1 MSLSL
6 IKINFT
12 TRGVMI
18 CSRMN
23 VTDAIAKILAE
34 EGVEHLIGFP
44 SNPLFDDDAAEEA
57 GVRPIV
63 VRQERTGAHILD
75 GIARITSG
83 EQVEAFAC
91 QHGPGTENSVGGIAQ
106 AYAESAPIVAIPA
119 GYSRAKTNTDPKFS
133 SLINYQA
140 VSKTTEQLTDP
151 DAVEE
156 TFRRA
161 FQTARN
167 GRQRPAVVEV
177 PKDVFHLDAPD
188 FDYETTSS
196 TRAGPDP
203 HAISEAAD
211 ALLGADLPVLYA
223 GQGVHYAKAWEPLT
237 ELAELLEAPVATS
250 LNGKSAFPEDHP
262 LSLGAGSKSEP
273 RQLNHFIHEA
283 DVLFGIGCSFTKTA
297 YGITPPTED
306 NTLIHSTN
314 DPGDVDKDYKS
325 DLAVIGDAK
334 LVLEA
339 LVDEIGNRVG
349 DDTDFGRYDDVTA
362 EIEEVEQAWLDDW
375 SDVLE
380 SDETP
385 INPYRVVKE
394 LDETLDKDEVVA
406 TADAGN
412 ARDFMA
418 PFFEVTE
425 PLSYL
430 GWGKTTQLGY
440 GLGLMMGAK
449 LSKPEKT
456 CVHVMGDGAI
466 GMTGMDFETAVREDI
481 PIIAV
486 VLNNFEMASY
496 DTPFSG
502 HYADFAES
510 MGGYGERIE
519 DPDNVADAIERAVE
533 KTKEGT
539 PVLLEFLT
547 AQYTKLSRPD
557 LE

>member
-1 MSLSL
+1 M
-6 IKINFT
+6 N
-12 TRGVMI
+12 G
-18 CSRMN
+18 RMN
-23 VTDAIAKILAE
+23 VTDAVAEILAE

-57 GVRPIV
+57 GIRPIV

-83 EQVEAFAC
+83 DQVEAFAC

-106 AYAESAPIVAIPA
+106 AYAESAPIVALPA

-140 VSKTTEQLTDP
+140 VTKTTEQLTDP
-151 DAVEE
+151 EATEE
-156 TFRRA
+156 TIRRA
-161 FQTARN
+161 FQAARN
-167 GRQRPAVVEV
+167 GRQRPGLVEI
-177 PKDVFHLDAPD
+177 PKDVFYEEVDD
-188 FDYETTSS
+188 IDYEPTSS
-196 TRAGPDP
+196 TRSGPDP
-203 HAISEAAD
+203 EAVSDAAD
-211 ALLGADLPVLYA
+211 ALLSADLPVINA
-223 GQGVHYAKAWEPLT
+223 GQGVHYAKAWEPLK
-237 ELAELLEAPVATS
+237 ELAELLEAPVATT

-273 RQLNHFIHEA
+273 RQLNHFVHEA

-339 LVDEIGNRVG
+339 IVDEIHSRI

-362 EIEEVEQAWLDDW
+362 EIAAIESEWRDDW
-375 SDVLE
+375 ADVLE

-385 INPYRVVKE
+385 INPYRVVHELNETVDKE
-394 LDETLDKDEVVA
+394 EVVA

-449 LSKPEKT
+449 LVHPEKV

-481 PIIAV
+481 PVLEI

-510 MGGYGERIE
+510 MGGYGERVE
-519 DPDNVADAIERAVE
+519 DPANVADAIERGVE

-547 AQYTKLSRPD
+547 DKYTELSRPD

>member
-1 MSLSL
+1 
-6 IKINFT
+6 
-12 TRGVMI
+12 
-18 CSRMN
+18 MN
-23 VTDAIAKILAE
+23 VTDAIADILAE

-44 SNPLFDDDAAEEA
+44 SNPLFDDNAAEEA
-57 GVRPIV
+57 GIRSIV
-63 VRQERTGAHILD
+63 VRQERTGAHMLD

-83 EQVEAFAC
+83 DQVEAFAC

-106 AYAESAPIVAIPA
+106 AYAESAPIVALPA

-133 SLINYQA
+133 SLVNYQH
-140 VSKTTEQLTDP
+140 VTKTTEQLTDP
-151 DAVEE
+151 DATEE
-156 TFRRA
+156 TIRRA
-161 FQTARN
+161 FQAARN
-167 GRQRPAVVEV
+167 GRQRPGLVEI
-177 PKDVFHLDAPD
+177 PKDVFREEVGDI
-188 FDYETTSS
+188 DYTPTSS
-196 TRAGPDP
+196 TRSGPDP
-203 HAISEAAD
+203 KAISDAAD
-211 ALLGADLPVLYA
+211 ALLDADLPVINA
-223 GQGVHYAKAWEPLT
+223 GQGVHYAKAWEPLK
-237 ELAELLEAPVATS
+237 ELAELLEAPVATT

-339 LVDEIGNRVG
+339 LIDEIESRI
-349 DDTDFGRYDDVTA
+349 DDEDFGRYDDVTSEIADIEA
-362 EIEEVEQAWLDDW
+362 EWLDDW

-380 SDETP
+380 SDDTP
-385 INPYRVVKE
+385 INPYRVVHE
-394 LDETLDKDEVVA
+394 LDQTLDKEEIVA

-418 PFFEVTE
+418 AFFNVTE

-440 GLGLMMGAK
+440 GMGLMMGAK
-449 LSKPEKT
+449 LAKPEKT

-466 GMTGMDFETAVREDI
+466 GMVGMDFETAVREDI
-481 PIIAV
+481 PIIAI

-502 HYADFAES
+502 NYAEFAES
-510 MGGYGERIE
+510 MGGYGERVE
-519 DPDNVADAIERAVE
+519 DPAEISDAIERAVQKNE
-533 KTKEGT
+533 EGT

-547 AQYTKLSRPD
+547 AKYTELSRPD

>member
-1 MSLSL
+1 MIHENLWL
-6 IKINFT
+6 ID
-12 TRGVMI
+12 G
-18 CSRMN
+18 MN
-23 VTDAIAKILAE
+23 VTEAIADILAQE
-34 EGVEHLIGFP
+34 EVKHLIGFP
-44 SNPLFDDDAAEEA
+44 SNPLFDDNAAEEA
-57 GVRPIV
+57 GIRPIV
-63 VRQERTGAHILD
+63 VRQERTGAHMLD

-83 EQVEAFAC
+83 NQVGAFAC

-133 SLINYQA
+133 SLINYQH
-140 VSKTTEQLTDP
+140 VTKTAEQLTDP
-151 DAVEE
+151 ESVSEM
-156 TFRRA
+156 FRRA
-161 FQTARN
+161 FQSARN
-167 GRQRPAVVEV
+167 GRQRPALVEV
-177 PKDVFHLDAPD
+177 PKDVFSEEIGDIGYAS
-188 FDYETTSS
+188 TSS
-196 TRAGPDP
+196 TRSAPDP
-203 HAISEAAD
+203 EAIPEIVDVLLEAD
-211 ALLGADLPVLYA
+211 NPVINA
-223 GQGVHYAKAWEPLT
+223 GQGVHYAEAWDPLQ
-237 ELAELLEAPVATS
+237 ELAELLEAPVATT

-273 RQLNHFIHEA
+273 RALNHFLEKS
-283 DVLFGIGCSFTKTA
+283 DVIFGIGCSFTKTA
-297 YGITPPTED
+297 YGITVPD
-306 NTLIHSTN
+306 GKTLIHSTL
-314 DPGDVDKDYKS
+314 DAGDIDKDVES
-325 DLAVIGDAK
+325 DYGLVGDAK
-334 LVLEA
+334 LTLEA
-339 LVDEIGNRVG
+339 LVDEVQDRLNG
-349 DDTDFGRYDDVTA
+349 DSRGRFDTVANEIA
-362 EIEEVEQAWLDDW
+362 ELEAGWREDW
-375 SDVLE
+375 EDTLT
-380 SDETP
+380 SDEVP
-385 INPYRVVKE
+385 INPYRVVYE
-394 LDETLDKDEVVA
+394 LDRVLDKDEIIA

-425 PLSYL
+425 PLSYV

-449 LSKPEKT
+449 LARPDKT

-481 PIIAV
+481 PILEI

-519 DPDNVADAIERAVE
+519 DPDNIADAIRRGVQ
-533 KTKEGT
+533 KNKEGT

-547 AQYTKLSRPD
+547 SKETALSRPD

>member
-1 MSLSL
+1 
-6 IKINFT
+6 
-12 TRGVMI
+12 
-18 CSRMN
+18 MN
-23 VTDAIAKILAE
+23 VTDAIAEILAE

-57 GVRPIV
+57 GIRSIV
-63 VRQERTGAHILD
+63 VRQERVGAHMLD
-75 GIARITSG
+75 GIARVTSG
-83 EQVEAFAC
+83 DQVEAFAC

-106 AYAESAPIVAIPA
+106 AYAESAPIVALPA

-140 VSKTTEQLTDP
+140 VTKTTEQLTDP
-151 DAVEE
+151 DATGE
-156 TFRRA
+156 TIRRA
-161 FQTARN
+161 FQAARN
-167 GRQRPAVVEV
+167 GRQRPGLVEI
-177 PKDVFHLDAPD
+177 PKDVFGMDAGD
-188 FDYETTSS
+188 IDYEPTSS
-196 TRAGPDP
+196 TRTAPDP
-203 HAISEAAD
+203 KAVSDAVD
-211 ALLGADLPVLYA
+211 ALLDADLPVINA
-223 GQGVHYAKAWEPLT
+223 GQGVHYAKAWEPLQ
-237 ELAELLEAPVATS
+237 ELAELLEAPVATT

-273 RQLNHFIHEA
+273 RQLNHFVNEA

-297 YGITPPTED
+297 YGITPPTAD

-325 DLAVIGDAK
+325 DLAVVGDAK

-339 LVDEIGNRVG
+339 IVDEIETRIDG
-349 DDTDFGRYDDVTA
+349 DDFGRYDDVTE
-362 EIEEVEQAWLDDW
+362 EIAAIEQEWLDDW
-375 SDVLE
+375 AHALE
-380 SDETP
+380 SEATP
-385 INPYRVVKE
+385 INPYRVVRE
-394 LDETLDKDEVVA
+394 LDRTLEKDEVIA

-418 PFFEVTE
+418 PFFNVSE

-449 LSKPEKT
+449 LSEPDKT
-456 CVHVMGDGAI
+456 CVHVMGDAAI
-466 GMTGMDFETAVREDI
+466 GMVGMDFETAVREDI
-481 PIIAV
+481 PVIAV

-502 HYADFAES
+502 HYADFAEAL
-510 MGGYGERIE
+510 GGYGERVE
-519 DPDNVADAIERAVE
+519 DPENVSDAIERAVE
-533 KTKEGT
+533 KTEEGT

-547 AQYTKLSRPD
+547 AKYTELSRPD

>member
-1 MSLSL
+1 
-6 IKINFT
+6 
-12 TRGVMI
+12 
-18 CSRMN
+18 MN
-23 VTDAIAKILAE
+23 VTDAIAQILAD

-44 SNPLFDDDAAEEA
+44 SNPLFDDNAAEEV
-57 GVRPIV
+57 GIRPIV

-91 QHGPGTENSVGGIAQ
+91 QHGPGAENSVGGIAQ
-106 AYAESAPIVAIPA
+106 AYVESAPMVALPA

-133 SLINYQA
+133 SLINYQH
-140 VSKTTEQLTDP
+140 VTKTTEQLTDT

-156 TFRRA
+156 TVRRA
-161 FQTARN
+161 FQAARN
-167 GRQRPAVVEV
+167 GRQRPALVEI
-177 PKDVFHLDAPD
+177 PKDMFDKEVDEIDYSPTSSARSAPDPDGVSEIADVLLDA
-188 FDYETTSS
+188 
-196 TRAGPDP
+196 
-203 HAISEAAD
+203 EA
-211 ALLGADLPVLYA
+211 PVINA
-223 GQGVHYAKAWEPLT
+223 GQGVHYAKAWEPLK
-237 ELAELLEAPVATS
+237 EVAELLEAPVATT
-250 LNGKSAFPEDHP
+250 LNGKSAFPENHP

-273 RQLNHFIHEA
+273 RELNHSLEKS
-283 DVLFGIGCSFTKTA
+283 DVIFGIGCSFTKTA
-297 YGITPPTED
+297 YGITVPDSKTV
-306 NTLIHSTN
+306 IHSTL
-314 DPGDVDKDYKS
+314 DSGDINKDVEA
-325 DLAVIGDAK
+325 DHTLVGDAK
-334 LVLEA
+334 LTLEA
-339 LVDEIGNRVG
+339 LRDELKDRLTGESR
-349 DDTDFGRYDDVTA
+349 GRHDEVAA
-362 EIEEVEQAWLDDW
+362 EIQSVHEEWIDDW
-375 SDVLE
+375 QPKLT

-385 INPYRVVKE
+385 INPYRVVHE
-394 LDETLDKDEVVA
+394 LNQVLDKENVIA

-425 PLSYL
+425 PLSFV

-449 LSKPEKT
+449 LVHPEKV

-481 PIIAV
+481 PVLEI

-510 MGGYGERIE
+510 MGGYGERVE
-519 DPDNVADAIERAVE
+519 DPGEVADAIRRGVE
-533 KTKEGT
+533 KTEEGT

-547 AQYTKLSRPD
+547 SKETELSRPD

>member
-1 MSLSL
+1 
-6 IKINFT
+6 
-12 TRGVMI
+12 
-18 CSRMN
+18 MN
-23 VTDAIAKILAE
+23 VTDAIAEILAK

-44 SNPLFDDDAAEEA
+44 SNPLFDDNAAEEA
-57 GVRPIV
+57 GIRSIV
-63 VRQERTGAHILD
+63 VRQERTGAHMLD

-83 EQVEAFAC
+83 DQVEAFAC

-106 AYAESAPIVAIPA
+106 AYAESAPIVALPA

-140 VSKTTEQLTDP
+140 VTKTTEQLTDP
-151 DAVEE
+151 DATEE
-156 TFRRA
+156 TIRRA
-161 FQTARN
+161 FQSARN
-167 GRQRPAVVEV
+167 GRQRPGLVEI
-177 PKDVFHLDAPD
+177 PKDVFYEDVGD
-188 FDYETTSS
+188 IDYKTTSS
-196 TRAGPDP
+196 TRSGPDP
-203 HAISEAAD
+203 EAIETAAD
-211 ALLGADLPVLYA
+211 ALLDADLPVINA
-223 GQGVHYAKAWEPLT
+223 GQGVHYAKAWEPLQ
-237 ELAELLEAPVATS
+237 ELAELLEAPVATT

-273 RQLNHFIHEA
+273 RQLNHFVHEA

-339 LVDEIGNRVG
+339 LLDEIESRVG
-349 DDTDFGRYDDVTA
+349 GDHDFGRYDDVTS
-362 EIEEVEQAWLDDW
+362 EIEAIGAEWLDDW
-375 SDVLE
+375 ADVLE

-385 INPYRVVKE
+385 INPYRVVYE
-394 LDETLDKDEVVA
+394 LDQTLDKEEVVA

-418 PFFEVTE
+418 PFFNVTE

-449 LSKPEKT
+449 LAKPEKT

-466 GMTGMDFETAVREDI
+466 GMVGMDFETAVREDI

-510 MGGYGERIE
+510 MGGYGERVE
-519 DPDNVADAIERAVE
+519 DPSEISAAIERAVQKNE
-533 KTKEGT
+533 EGT

-547 AQYTKLSRPD
+547 AKYTELSRPD

>member
-12 TRGVMI
+12 TPEIMQW
-18 CSRMN
+18 SRMN
-23 VTDAIAKILAE
+23 VTDAIAEILAE
-34 EGVEHLIGFP
+34 EGVNHLIGFP
-44 SNPLFDDDAAEEA
+44 SNPLFDDNAAAEA
-57 GVRPIV
+57 GIRPIV

-83 EQVEAFAC
+83 DQVEAFAC

-106 AYAESAPIVAIPA
+106 AYAESAPIVALPA

-140 VSKTTEQLTDP
+140 VTKTTEQLTDP
-151 DAVEE
+151 DATEE
-156 TFRRA
+156 TIRRA
-161 FQTARN
+161 FQAARN
-167 GRQRPAVVEV
+167 GRQRPGLVEV
-177 PKDVFHLDAPD
+177 PKDVFYEEAGDI
-188 FDYETTSS
+188 DYEPTTS
-196 TRAGPDP
+196 TRSGPDP
-203 HAISEAAD
+203 HAVSAAAD
-211 ALLGADLPVLYA
+211 ALLDADLPVINA
-223 GQGVHYAKAWEPLT
+223 GQGVHYAKAWEPLQ
-237 ELAELLEAPVATS
+237 ELAELLEAPVATT

-273 RQLNHFIHEA
+273 RQLNHFINEA
-283 DVLFGIGCSFTKTA
+283 DVFFGIGCSFTKTA
-297 YGITPPTED
+297 YGITPPTD

-314 DPGDVDKDYKS
+314 DPGDVDKDVKS
-325 DLAVIGDAK
+325 DIAVIGDAK
-334 LVLEA
+334 LTLEA
-339 LVDEIGNRVG
+339 LVDEIETRVG
-349 DDTDFGRYDDVTA
+349 DDADFGRYDEVTSEIA
-362 EIEEVEQAWLDDW
+362 EIEAAWLDDW
-375 SDVLE
+375 ADVLE

-385 INPYRVVKE
+385 INPYRVVHE
-394 LDETLDKDEVVA
+394 LDETLDKETVVA

-449 LSKPEKT
+449 LAEPEKT

-510 MGGYGERIE
+510 MGGYGERVE
-519 DPDNVADAIERAVE
+519 DPDNVSDAIERAVRKNE
-533 KTKEGT
+533 EGT

-547 AQYTKLSRPD
+547 AKYTKLSRPD
-557 LE
+557 LD

>member
-1 MSLSL
+1 
-6 IKINFT
+6 
-12 TRGVMI
+12 
-18 CSRMN
+18 MN
-23 VTDAIAKILAE
+23 VTDAIAEILAE

-44 SNPLFDDDAAEEA
+44 SNPLFDDNAAEEA
-57 GVRPIV
+57 GIRSIV

-83 EQVEAFAC
+83 DQVEAFAC

-106 AYAESAPIVAIPA
+106 AYAESAPIVALPA

-140 VSKTTEQLTDP
+140 VTKTTEQLTDP
-151 DAVEE
+151 DATEE
-156 TFRRA
+156 TIRRA
-161 FQTARN
+161 FQAARN
-167 GRQRPAVVEV
+167 GRQRPGLVEI
-177 PKDVFHLDAPD
+177 PKDVFDEEVGD
-188 FDYETTSS
+188 IDYEPTSS
-196 TRAGPDP
+196 TRSGPDP
-203 HAISEAAD
+203 EAVSDAAD
-211 ALLGADLPVLYA
+211 ALLDADLPVINA
-223 GQGVHYAKAWEPLT
+223 GQGVHYAKAWEPLR
-237 ELAELLEAPVATS
+237 ELAELLEAPVATT

-273 RQLNHFIHEA
+273 RQLNHFLHEA
-283 DVLFGIGCSFTKTA
+283 DVLLGIGCSFTKTA
-297 YGITPPTED
+297 YGIAPPTED

-314 DPGDVDKDYKS
+314 DPGDVDKDYTS
-325 DLAVIGDAK
+325 DLAVIGDAR
-334 LVLEA
+334 LVLKA
-339 LVDEIGNRVG
+339 LVDELESRI
-349 DDTDFGRYDDVTA
+349 DDPDFGRYDDVTDEIASVEA
-362 EIEEVEQAWLDDW
+362 EWLDDW
-375 SDVLE
+375 ADVLE

-385 INPYRVVKE
+385 INPYRVVHE
-394 LDETLDKDEVVA
+394 LNETLDKEEVVA

-449 LSKPEKT
+449 LVHPEKV

-481 PIIAV
+481 PVVEV

-510 MGGYGERIE
+510 MGGYGERVE
-519 DPDNVADAIERAVE
+519 DPENVAGAIERAVE
-533 KTKEGT
+533 KSKEGT

-547 AQYTKLSRPD
+547 AKYTELSRPD

>member
-1 MSLSL
+1 
-6 IKINFT
+6 
-12 TRGVMI
+12 MI
-18 CSRMN
+18 
-23 VTDAIAKILAE
+23 VTDAVAGILAE
-34 EGVEHLIGFP
+34 EGVEHLVGFP
-44 SNPLFDDDAAEEA
+44 SNPLFDDDAAEDA
-57 GVRPIV
+57 GIRSIV

-83 EQVEAFAC
+83 DQVEAFAC

-106 AYAESAPIVAIPA
+106 AYAESAPIVALPA

-140 VSKTTEQLTDP
+140 VTKTTEQLTDP
-151 DAVEE
+151 AATEE
-156 TFRRA
+156 TIRRA
-161 FQTARN
+161 FQAARN
-167 GRQRPAVVEV
+167 GRQRPGLVEI
-177 PKDVFHLDAPD
+177 PKDVFSEAVGEI
-188 FDYETTSS
+188 DYEPTSS
-196 TRAGPDP
+196 TRTAPDP
-203 HAISEAAD
+203 RAVEAAVD
-211 ALLGADLPVLYA
+211 ALLDAELPVINA
-223 GQGVHYAKAWEPLT
+223 GQGVHYAKAWEPLL
-237 ELAELLEAPVATS
+237 ELADLLEAPVATT

-262 LSLGAGSKSEP
+262 LALGAGSKSEP
-273 RQLNHFIHEA
+273 RQLNHFVNEA
-283 DVLFGIGCSFTKTA
+283 DVLFGIGCSFTETA

-339 LVDEIGNRVG
+339 IVDGIEDRVA
-349 DDTDFGRYDDVTA
+349 DTGFGRYDDVTA
-362 EIEEVEQAWLDDW
+362 EISEVEAAWRDDW
-375 SDVLE
+375 ADVLT

-385 INPYRVVKE
+385 INPYRVVHE
-394 LDETLDKDEVVA
+394 LDRTLDKEEVVA

-412 ARDFMA
+412 TRDFMA

-449 LSKPEKT
+449 LIHPEKT

-466 GMTGMDFETAVREDI
+466 GMVGMDFETAVREDI

-519 DPDNVADAIERAVE
+519 DPENVSDAIERAVQ
-533 KTKEGT
+533 KTEAGT

-547 AQYTKLSRPD
+547 ATYTELSRPD